1 MTQKVLIA
9 IVGPTAIGK
18 TALGILLAKHFKTEV
33 ISADS
38 RQFFKEMNIGT
49 AVPSPEELNE
59 IPHHFIQHK
68 SIFEPYS
75 VGDFERDAIH
85 LLEQLFQKNDM
96 AVMVGGSGLYVDA
109 VVNGLDEFPEVD
121 SKIRESLND
130 RLLNE
135 GLESLQNELKQQDPA
150 YYKIVDLDNPH
161 RLIRA
166 LEVSISTN
174 KPYSSFLAKDKPKRV
189 FKSLY
194 IGLQA
199 PRETIYERINARVDL
214 MMEAGLLEEAKK
226 LHPHKAL
233 NALQTVGYKELFEYL
248 EGNCDLE
255 YAISEI
261 KKNTRRFAKRQLTW
275 LRKNENILWVEHN
288 TEPKT
293 IIKKVTER
301 LKTMD
306 NA

>member
-1 MTQKVLIA
+1 
-9 IVGPTAIGK
+9 
-18 TALGILLAKHFKTEV
+18 
-33 ISADS
+33 
-38 RQFFKEMNIGT
+38 
-49 AVPSPEELNE
+49 
-59 IPHHFIQHK
+59 
-68 SIFEPYS
+68 
-75 VGDFERDAIH
+75 AIH
-85 LLEQLFQKNDM
+85 LLEQLFQKHDIV
-96 AVMVGGSGLYVDA
+96 VMVGGSGLYVDA

-199 PRETIYERINARVDL
+199 PRETIYERI
-214 MMEAGLLEEAKK
+214 
-226 LHPHKAL
+226 
-233 NALQTVGYKELFEYL
+233 
-248 EGNCDLE
+248 
-255 YAISEI
+255 
-261 KKNTRRFAKRQLTW
+261 
-275 LRKNENILWVEHN
+275 
-288 TEPKT
+288 
-293 IIKKVTER
+293 
-301 LKTMD
+301 
-306 NA
+306 